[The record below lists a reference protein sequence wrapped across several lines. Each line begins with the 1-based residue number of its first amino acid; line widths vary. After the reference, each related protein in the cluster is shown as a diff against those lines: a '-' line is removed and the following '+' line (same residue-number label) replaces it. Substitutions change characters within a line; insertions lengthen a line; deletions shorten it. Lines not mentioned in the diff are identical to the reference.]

1 MLNAFKTWSRIAK
14 RGPEA
19 EESFCEQKQIS
30 IPTMR
35 VTSEA
40 KVCRFFIYYLM
51 FSYFNVFLK

>member
-1 MLNAFKTWSRIAK
+1 MLNAFTIWARLAK

-19 EESFCEQKQIS
+19 EESFCEQRQIS

-40 KVCRFFIYYLM
+40 KVSIFVL
-51 FSYFNVFLK
+51 S